1 MIHHLERNPAA
12 RNDRRLL
19 QGPTNDGAAPDV
31 WGQQD
36 QAGDSS
42 VTALGTRASERVL
55 TGGFPVH
62 HKESIQQDI
71 LEP

>member
-19 QGPTNDGAAPDV
+19 QGSTNDGAAVDV

-36 QAGDSS
+36 QAGGSS
-42 VTALGTRASERVL
+42 VTALGTRASERVI
-55 TGGFPVH
+55 TEGFTVR
-62 HKESIQQDI
+62 HKESTQQDI